1 MAAQPRWHTPD
12 PHPTKPVD
20 LNVIADSDDLRSDL
34 LDALFGPGY
43 STRGNS
49 DLPSYRFRPLRDR
62 AGRGFDRGL
71 QIYELLSSWDGA
83 AILRGADGKV
93 AHDLRISKQT
103 FVAAFELADWRSM
116 GSAVEWIKKARVHRG
131 VRLTVL
137 FGMIAKDRGRDVS
150 YADAEAF
157 ARTHGAFY
165 CEAVTGDAT
174 STRAA
179 MEVVALA
186 ALAITVAR
194 PGALVGE
201 HRDSLD
207 ILTSAHF
214 RLTVVCSSFFYLPPN
229 VPIGRPC

>member
-12 PHPTKPVD
+12 PHPTIPVD

-49 DLPSYRFRPLRDR
+49 DLPSYRFRPLL
-62 AGRGFDRGL
+62 GL
-71 QIYELLSSWDGA
+71 RPWLANYYELPSSWDGA

-103 FVAAFELADWRSM
+103 FVAAFELADRRSM

-165 CEAVTGDAT
+165 CEAVTGDTT

-186 ALAITVAR
+186 ALAITAF
-194 PGALVGE
+194 GYLT
-201 HRDSLD
+201 DSLD

-214 RLTVVCSSFFYLPPN
+214 RRTVVCSSFCNLLPN
-229 VPIGRPC
+229 VPMGRPG